1 MQIKVIKQGQSA
13 IESLMTYGWMILLI
27 VAVLVIIYSL
37 GVFSPLNFVS
47 AAPTTSGFTGVEV
60 TTVVANY
67 TYFEFY
73 ITNSLSVPINLNK
86 FLLTYNN
93 TKFSNISCQYL
104 TLSPGQNSICFGKL
118 NLAKTRDSA
127 SLGISFSISSN
138 INASSN
144 GTISF
149 VPANTKLYLPSIIT
163 EFTEEGLPSGYQWW
177 VDYAGINHSSTGT
190 EILFASSASYHSF
203 IVSNLT
209 INGCTF
215 SALPASGTLEAGRLE
230 NIIFLNSCAATFIE
244 KELPTGTE
252 WKVTYAGVT
261 NSSTT
266 NLLLFTNEKSG
277 TYTFSVNNV
286 IVQGCTY
293 TPSPSSGSLAVGGY
307 QYIRFLGQ
315 CITTF
320 KETGLPIN
328 YGWSVTYE
336 KITKTNTTSNIY
348 YFGAP
353 GNFSYSIA
361 TLSNS
366 SSSPDCTTTYTPSPS
381 SGSAEAG
388 TTTSISFSASTT
400 CTTTFDESNL
410 PSGYTWTVDYNSVSK
425 SSSTSSISFSNSFS
439 GVTPPTYSYSV
450 TTLSNSTLGCTT
462 TYTPSP
468 SSGSAEAGTTTSI
481 SFSASTT
488 CTTTFDESNLPSG
501 YTWDV
506 TYDGTTSSETAPSSI
521 SFPNTVSGSSIPTYS
536 YSVTTL
542 SNSTLGCTTTYTP
555 SPSSGSAEAGT
566 TTSISFSA
574 STTCT
579 TTFDESNLPSG
590 YTWTV
595 DYDSATKSATTPS
608 SIPFSTTFQ
617 GSDYSLSYT
626 ASATA
631 DISNG
636 GVCTASASVTL
647 GETYT
652 FTNWVC
658 EFPFIIENTQSVS
671 TSAPFQ
677 EEATISLSDF
687 SGYAASNLQNAEF
700 FYSNGTVIPSWLAE
714 YSSSSATW
722 FLKIGGGIPANSEL
736 NIELGFALPTSTVLF
751 NNVNDG
757 EAPTLSSTYGEY
769 DNGANVFN
777 LYSNFAGTSLPSGF
791 TEYVS
796 SGSSIS
802 ISNGITFNLGDS
814 VDPSYAFILDSSEHP
829 DSVADAEVTSLPV
842 TQDETHL
849 FQGFTSSP
857 IGNGISNYV
866 GISFAAT
873 CGDVDHGFTLSN
885 VSSISS
891 TSATLS
897 APAILSSSNSFV
909 SGYENYSRVLTS
921 TQNAISSDTYPV
933 LGTQSVGS
941 GSGCVDT
948 ETTSYKWYAVRSE
961 PPNGVMPIMFEKP
974 VLPSGIIDYAPVVIT
989 NNQSSATAAPFQQE
1003 IVVNS
1008 NDFSSYEAS
1017 NLQNVEFFN
1026 SNGQI
1031 IPSWLELGNST
1042 YGSTVYWL
1050 KLSSGIPASSSEIV
1064 YIGFAST
1071 STNLF
1076 NSNNVGEAPTLSS
1089 TYGEYDDGPNVFNY
1103 YTNFNGTSLP
1113 NSFEAYNEPSYISVD
1128 NGVTLSQDSGNPAI
1142 EYTSDI
1148 APDTTA
1154 VMTGEKIYDPN
1165 GGEKMFSYDP
1175 QFGYVQDGESDGG
1188 LGNRLGTQYN
1198 IGIVTS
1204 KNTDVPSVYTNMP
1217 ISTSSSVSA
1226 APLDTSVIW
1235 LSTSNLI
1242 YVLSSVNNVLY
1253 QESTTDLSTSSE
1265 EFYYETGG
1273 TNSPKITVYYSALLA
1288 VPPNG
1293 VMPGSYIG
1301 SVLS

>member
-410 PSGYTWTVDYNSVSK
+410 PSGYTWTVDY
-425 SSSTSSISFSNSFS
+425 
-439 GVTPPTYSYSV
+439 
-450 TTLSNSTLGCTT
+450 
-462 TYTPSP
+462 
-468 SSGSAEAGTTTSI
+468 
-481 SFSASTT
+481 
-488 CTTTFDESNLPSG
+488 
-501 YTWDV
+501 
-506 TYDGTTSSETAPSSI
+506 
-521 SFPNTVSGSSIPTYS
+521 
-536 YSVTTL
+536 
-542 SNSTLGCTTTYTP
+542 
-555 SPSSGSAEAGT
+555 
-566 TTSISFSA
+566 
-574 STTCT
+574 
-579 TTFDESNLPSG
+579 
-590 YTWTV
+590 
-595 DYDSATKSATTPS
+595 DSATKSATTPS

-769 DNGANVFN
+769 DDGANVFN

-1128 NGVTLSQDSGNPAI
+1128 NGVTLSQDSSNPAI

-1204 KNTDVPSVYTNMP
+1204 NNTDVPSVYTNMP

-1253 QESTTDLSTSSE
+1253 KESTKDLSTSSE

>member
-439 GVTPPTYSYSV
+439 GVTP
-450 TTLSNSTLGCTT
+450 
-462 TYTPSP
+462 
-468 SSGSAEAGTTTSI
+468 
-481 SFSASTT
+481 
-488 CTTTFDESNLPSG
+488 
-501 YTWDV
+501 
-506 TYDGTTSSETAPSSI
+506 
-521 SFPNTVSGSSIPTYS
+521 PTYS

-1204 KNTDVPSVYTNMP
+1204 NNTDVPSVYTNMP

>member
-47 AAPTTSGFTGVEV
+47 AAPTTSGFTGVEI

-366 SSSPDCTTTYTPSPS
+366 SSSPD
-381 SGSAEAG
+381 
-388 TTTSISFSASTT
+388 
-400 CTTTFDESNL
+400 
-410 PSGYTWTVDYNSVSK
+410 
-425 SSSTSSISFSNSFS
+425 
-439 GVTPPTYSYSV
+439 
-450 TTLSNSTLGCTT
+450 
-462 TYTPSP
+462 
-468 SSGSAEAGTTTSI
+468 
-481 SFSASTT
+481 
-488 CTTTFDESNLPSG
+488 
-501 YTWDV
+501 
-506 TYDGTTSSETAPSSI
+506 
-521 SFPNTVSGSSIPTYS
+521 
-536 YSVTTL
+536 
-542 SNSTLGCTTTYTP
+542 CTTTYTP

-1128 NGVTLSQDSGNPAI
+1128 NGVTLSQDSSNPAI

-1204 KNTDVPSVYTNMP
+1204 NNTDVPSVYTNMP

-1253 QESTTDLSTSSE
+1253 KESTKDLSTSSE

>member
-1 MQIKVIKQGQSA
+1 
-13 IESLMTYGWMILLI
+13 
-27 VAVLVIIYSL
+27 
-37 GVFSPLNFVS
+37 
-47 AAPTTSGFTGVEV
+47 
-60 TTVVANY
+60 
-67 TYFEFY
+67 
-73 ITNSLSVPINLNK
+73 
-86 FLLTYNN
+86 
-93 TKFSNISCQYL
+93 
-104 TLSPGQNSICFGKL
+104 
-118 NLAKTRDSA
+118 
-127 SLGISFSISSN
+127 
-138 INASSN
+138 
-144 GTISF
+144 
-149 VPANTKLYLPSIIT
+149 
-163 EFTEEGLPSGYQWW
+163 
-177 VDYAGINHSSTGT
+177 
-190 EILFASSASYHSF
+190 
-203 IVSNLT
+203 
-209 INGCTF
+209 
-215 SALPASGTLEAGRLE
+215 
-230 NIIFLNSCAATFIE
+230 
-244 KELPTGTE
+244 
-252 WKVTYAGVT
+252 
-261 NSSTT
+261 
-266 NLLLFTNEKSG
+266 
-277 TYTFSVNNV
+277 
-286 IVQGCTY
+286 
-293 TPSPSSGSLAVGGY
+293 
-307 QYIRFLGQ
+307 
-315 CITTF
+315 
-320 KETGLPIN
+320 
-328 YGWSVTYE
+328 
-336 KITKTNTTSNIY
+336 
-348 YFGAP
+348 
-353 GNFSYSIA
+353 
-361 TLSNS
+361 
-366 SSSPDCTTTYTPSPS
+366 
-381 SGSAEAG
+381 
-388 TTTSISFSASTT
+388 
-400 CTTTFDESNL
+400 
-410 PSGYTWTVDYNSVSK
+410 
-425 SSSTSSISFSNSFS
+425 
-439 GVTPPTYSYSV
+439 
-450 TTLSNSTLGCTT
+450 
-462 TYTPSP
+462 
-468 SSGSAEAGTTTSI
+468 
-481 SFSASTT
+481 
-488 CTTTFDESNLPSG
+488 
-501 YTWDV
+501 
-506 TYDGTTSSETAPSSI
+506 
-521 SFPNTVSGSSIPTYS
+521 
-536 YSVTTL
+536 
-542 SNSTLGCTTTYTP
+542 
-555 SPSSGSAEAGT
+555 
-566 TTSISFSA
+566 
-574 STTCT
+574 
-579 TTFDESNLPSG
+579 
-590 YTWTV
+590 
-595 DYDSATKSATTPS
+595 
-608 SIPFSTTFQ
+608 
-617 GSDYSLSYT
+617 LSYT

-1128 NGVTLSQDSGNPAI
+1128 NGVTLSQDSSNPAI

-1204 KNTDVPSVYTNMP
+1204 NNTDVPSVYTNMP

-1253 QESTTDLSTSSE
+1253 KESTKDLSTSSE

>member
-410 PSGYTWTVDYNSVSK
+410 PSGYTWTVDY
-425 SSSTSSISFSNSFS
+425 
-439 GVTPPTYSYSV
+439 
-450 TTLSNSTLGCTT
+450 
-462 TYTPSP
+462 
-468 SSGSAEAGTTTSI
+468 
-481 SFSASTT
+481 
-488 CTTTFDESNLPSG
+488 
-501 YTWDV
+501 
-506 TYDGTTSSETAPSSI
+506 
-521 SFPNTVSGSSIPTYS
+521 
-536 YSVTTL
+536 
-542 SNSTLGCTTTYTP
+542 
-555 SPSSGSAEAGT
+555 
-566 TTSISFSA
+566 
-574 STTCT
+574 
-579 TTFDESNLPSG
+579 
-590 YTWTV
+590 
-595 DYDSATKSATTPS
+595 DSATKSATTPS

-769 DNGANVFN
+769 DDGANVFN

-1204 KNTDVPSVYTNMP
+1204 NNTDVPSVYTNMP

>member
-366 SSSPDCTTTYTPSPS
+366 SSSPD
-381 SGSAEAG
+381 
-388 TTTSISFSASTT
+388 
-400 CTTTFDESNL
+400 
-410 PSGYTWTVDYNSVSK
+410 
-425 SSSTSSISFSNSFS
+425 
-439 GVTPPTYSYSV
+439 
-450 TTLSNSTLGCTT
+450 CTT